1 MKTLQRKME
10 LLDKKELQ
18 NIKGGGP
25 RIEYYYENGV
35 WKWRIVEDNTKP

>member
-25 RIEYYYENGV
+25 RKINKSV
-35 WKWRIVEDNTKP
+35 